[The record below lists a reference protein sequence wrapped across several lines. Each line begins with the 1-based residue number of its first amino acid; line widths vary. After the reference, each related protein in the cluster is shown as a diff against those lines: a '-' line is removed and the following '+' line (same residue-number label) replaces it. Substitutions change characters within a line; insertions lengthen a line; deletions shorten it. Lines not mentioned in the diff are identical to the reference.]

1 MQNVTYSC
9 WPVILIPY
17 NLPPWL
23 YEKQSYWIM
32 SMLIP
37 GKKTPGMNIDVYLRP
52 LIDELKELW
61 NTGVNCRD
69 VKAKEK
75 IYTTCYAALDN

>member
-1 MQNVTYSC
+1 
-9 WPVILIPY
+9 
-17 NLPPWL
+17 
-23 YEKQSYWIM
+23 
-32 SMLIP
+32 MLIP

-69 VKAKEK
+69 VKAKENFT
-75 IYTTCYAALDN
+75 YVLCYFGQSTTSLHMRCFLVGAQKENLHVLTVTRIQIICG

>member
-1 MQNVTYSC
+1 VDNTFPLFKEIRNVRLGLASDGFNPFGMQNVTYSC
-9 WPVILIPY
+9 WPVIHPNTY

-37 GKKTPGMNIDVYLRP
+37 GKKSSGMNIDVYLRP
-52 LIDELKELW
+52 LIDV
-61 NTGVNCRD
+61 NT
-69 VKAKEK
+69 
-75 IYTTCYAALDN
+75 